1 MLTCYV
7 SKELVGEK
15 KNLNG
20 QVVRELGKFIK
31 VVAADNRFAT
41 TGGKMQQNSTSFRE
55 AIDFVKKDLYF
66 FIIETQRLG
75 FFLVFRV

>member
-31 VVAADNRFAT
+31 AWRWT
-41 TGGKMQQNSTSFRE
+41 TVLPQQEEKCSRIQQALE
-55 AIDFVKKDLYF
+55 KQLIL
-66 FIIETQRLG
+66 
-75 FFLVFRV
+75 